1 MKEQKNMREIEKRR
15 FSFRGSSTSLETQEI
30 STVKHKTLSAV
41 LSQTVSCS
49 VKQSKKPMTS
59 SKWADL
65 SEFKFYPICCEAQQS
80 SISSRDKCTGWRIT
94 LWMPNVLL
102 IFSHWLFQ
110 VRQNS
115 ISIQPKLPNSGKLQR
130 LRICFGKEEAER
142 LLPTSSATAGNENWH
157 SSTFFRR

>member
-15 FSFRGSSTSLETQEI
+15 FSFRGTSTSLETQEI
-30 STVKHKTLSAV
+30 SMVKHKTLSAD

-65 SEFKFYPICCEAQQS
+65 SEFKFNPICCEAKQHFFMGQMH
-80 SISSRDKCTGWRIT
+80 WRT
-94 LWMPNVLL
+94 NSLWMPNVLL
-102 IFSHWLFQ
+102 IFSHRHFQ

>member
-15 FSFRGSSTSLETQEI
+15 FSFRGTSTSLETQEI
-30 STVKHKTLSAV
+30 SMVKHKTLSAD
-41 LSQTVSCS
+41 LSQTVGCS
-49 VKQSKKPMTS
+49 VKQSKKPLTS
-59 SKWADL
+59 SKWAD
-65 SEFKFYPICCEAQQS
+65 FYPICCEAQQS

-102 IFSHWLFQ
+102 IFSHRHFQ